1 MRAFQNGS
9 SSVLVSWSSSTN
21 ANGYSIYYVSR
32 CRSQSGIFHA
42 TSGSIDKYTLTDL
55 PNPDTYTI
63 SIVATSDGFPSEI
76 VMVTGVI
83 VCKFS

>member
-9 SSVLVSWSSSTN
+9 SSVLVSWSPSSN
-21 ANGYSIYYVSR
+21 AHGYDIHYVSR
-32 CRSQSGIFHA
+32 CRGLSGSFRA
-42 TSGSIDKYTLTDL
+42 TSGSTDEYILTDL
-55 PNPDTYTI
+55 PNPDSYTI

-76 VMVTGVI
+76 LMVTGVL